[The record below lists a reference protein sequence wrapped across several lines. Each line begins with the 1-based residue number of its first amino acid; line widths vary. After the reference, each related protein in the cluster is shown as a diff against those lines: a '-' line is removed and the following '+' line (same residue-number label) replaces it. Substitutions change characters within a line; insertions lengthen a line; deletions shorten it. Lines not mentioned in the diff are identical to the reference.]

1 MGDEPGALSGSQG
14 AVAGRSSASASVGPN
29 RETAGGVVRS
39 RNASSLAIAAPANA
53 VPASAVNATA
63 DGDPDKS
70 RRGRSAVP
78 ASSRRAR
85 PKPAKRLVPASASS
99 HGYAASSDGINVCDP
114 SASSWLSTPPI
125 DGSSSRS
132 EPTPRATTIG

>member
-1 MGDEPGALSGSQG
+1 MSRALLPAARAASQG
-14 AVAGRSSASASVGPN
+14 GSSASASVGPK
-29 RETAGGVVRS
+29 RDTAGGVVRS
-39 RNASSLAIAAPANA
+39 RNASSLAIAAPVNA

-63 DGDPDKS
+63 DAIPTRS

-132 EPTPRATTIG
+132 DPTPSATTIG